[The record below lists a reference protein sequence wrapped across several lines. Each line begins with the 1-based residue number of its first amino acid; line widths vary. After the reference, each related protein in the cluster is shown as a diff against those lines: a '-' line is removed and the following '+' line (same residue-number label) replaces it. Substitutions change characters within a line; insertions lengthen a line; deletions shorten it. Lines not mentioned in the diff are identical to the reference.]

1 MAFKREKMEESI
13 RRKVADLLIK
23 DIKDPRIGYVTVT
36 GVEINKDYSVARVG
50 ISIFGNAR
58 EARKSLQGI
67 KSSAAYI
74 QHRVAK
80 ALAMRYMPKLEFFL
94 DSKVA
99 DSVDMVSFLEGLV
112 PDKSEDENEIEES
125 VEEKTDE
132 NNTNEDEK

>member
-13 RRKVADLLIK
+13 RRKISDLLIK

-36 GVEINKDYSVARVG
+36 GVEVNKDYSIARVG

-58 EARKSLQGI
+58 EARKSLEGI
-67 KSSAAYI
+67 KSSASYI

-80 ALAMRYMPKLEFFL
+80 ALTLRYMPKLEFFL

-99 DSVDMVSFLEGLV
+99 DGVEMVSLLEGLV
-112 PDKSEDENEIEES
+112 HDKTKDEEES
-125 VEEKTDE
+125 VKDDSEIG
-132 NNTNEDEK
+132 NDEK

>member
-1 MAFKREKMEESI
+1 MAFKKEKMEESI

-36 GVEINKDYSVARVG
+36 VEINKDYSVARVG

-58 EARKSLQGI
+58 EARKSLEGV

-80 ALAMRYMPKLEFFL
+80 ALAVRYMPKLEFFL

-99 DSVDMVSFLEGLV
+99 DSVEMVSFLEGLV
-112 PDKSEDENEIEES
+112 PDKSEEENEIEKS

-132 NNTNEDEK
+132 NDINEDEK